1 MTVVSGSLSLV
12 TSHPA
17 EVSQV
22 WVRARDT
29 RTNGSDVVVADNA
42 HVEVKNGAV
51 RMELLPGPAVM
62 VLTHHGRTTRTIPL
76 MVAGDT
82 QTLAS
87 AVELGQATDGKTAGE
102 LQGLLDR
109 IAAEVA
115 GATDGSVGEAKR
127 AEGEARRS
135 ADAAAVSAREAKEGA
150 EGAVGA
156 ASSAASSASA
166 AKTSET
172 NAKKSADA
180 AKTSEQNVA
189 RSEKSAKTSETNA
202 KDHASDAAKHEVA
215 AKGHADDAAASAT
228 RAGEIAES
236 TSWDGDRLTVNGK
249 TSPPLTAPK
258 TVFTISDKGT
268 WVIDGKDT
276 GEPVRGRDGT
286 MTFDDLT
293 PAQRAKLTPEVKD
306 GVWWVGGVSTGVK
319 AQGEPGPAG
328 TVPGFTISD
337 NGAINI
343 GHTPGQN
350 GDDSVSIG
358 EGARADQ
365 YGVTVGYAASG
376 SGENSVTVG
385 YAVINSGDESVAV
398 GPESNVTNEHGTAVG
413 RRASASGESAVAV
426 GDEADAGGKYSVAVG
441 RASDVTGAGS
451 AAIGPMHT
459 VHADGETH
467 VGLNS
472 AAAASLS
479 VRDPKVVLHGTA
491 ESTEPASRPEHLI
504 NKGYVDE
511 VKADVETKAT
521 VKMVVAPPDDFEPNV
536 LYVIPEDK
544 GGA

>member
-76 MVAGDT
+76 MVTGDT
-82 QTLAS
+82 QTLAN
-87 AVELGQATDGKTAGE
+87 AVELGQATDGKNTAE

-127 AEGEARRS
+127 AEESAKKSAADAQLSAGEAKAS
-135 ADAAAVSAREAKEGA
+135 AESVAGAVDAVSEHAGSAKA
-150 EGAVGA
+150 
-156 ASSAASSASA
+156 SASA
-166 AKTSET
+166 AKTSED

-180 AKTSEQNVA
+180 AKASAQDA
-189 RSEKSAKTSETNA
+189 AKSAGAANTSETNA
-202 KDHASDAAKHEVA
+202 QGHASEAARHEVA
-215 AKGHADDAAASAT
+215 AKGHADDAAASAA
-228 RAGEIAES
+228 RAGEIATS

-249 TSPPLTAPK
+249 TSPSLRGPK
-258 TVFTISDKGT
+258 GDPGA
-268 WVIDGKDT
+268 
-276 GEPVRGRDGT
+276 DGT

-328 TVPGFTISD
+328 TVSGFTISD
-337 NGAINI
+337 NGAISI
-343 GHTPGQN
+343 GDTQGRN
-350 GDDSVSIG
+350 RDSSVSIG
-358 EGARADQ
+358 EGSGADT
-365 YGVTVGYAASG
+365 YGVTVGYGASG
-376 SGENSVTVG
+376 SGEKSVTVG
-385 YAVINSGDESVAV
+385 YGVISSGDESVAV
-398 GPESNVTNEHGTAVG
+398 GPESEVTGEHGTAVG

-426 GDEADAGGKYSVAVG
+426 GDEADAEGEYSVAIG
-441 RASDVTGAGS
+441 RASHVTGAGS

-479 VRDPKVVLHGTA
+479 VRDPKVVLHGRA

-504 NKGYVDE
+504 NKGYVDA

-521 VKMVVAPPDDFEPNV
+521 VKMVSAPPSVFEPNV
-536 LYVIPEDK
+536 LYVIPED
-544 GGA
+544 GGRA

>member
-1 MTVVSGSLSLV
+1 MTVVSGEIRDVLGAELDVARVILRAPRPRSAAFGLV
-12 TSHPA
+12 TDHP
-17 EVSQV
+17 
-22 WVRARDT
+22 D
-29 RTNGSDVVVADNA
+29 
-42 HVEVKNGAV
+42 EVKLSGGKV
-51 RMELLPGPAVM
+51 SFECLPGPAVLGVM
-62 VLTHHGRTTRTIPL
+62 AVGHPDVSVRLIVPD
-76 MVAGDT
+76 GDT
-82 QTLAS
+82 ATLEECLRLSEARD
-87 AVELGQATDGKTAGE
+87 VTP
-102 LQGLLDR
+102 
-109 IAAEVA
+109 A
-115 GATDGSVGEAKR
+115 GAIDEMVVGIKNDMQAVR
-127 AEGEARRS
+127 AAATSASSSAGAAGRS
-135 ADAAAVSAREAKEGA
+135 ATAAGKSEEN
-150 EGAVGA
+150 
-156 ASSAASSASA
+156 ASRSEKN
-166 AKTSET
+166 AKTSEA
-172 NAKKSADA
+172 NAQS
-180 AKTSEQNVA
+180 
-189 RSEKSAKTSETNA
+189 
-202 KDHASDAAKHEVA
+202 HASEAAKHEVA
-215 AKGHADDAAASAT
+215 AKGYADDSAKAAT
-228 RAGEIAES
+228 RAGEIATS

-328 TVPGFTISD
+328 TVSGFTISD

-343 GHTPGQN
+343 GHTQGKN
-350 GDDSVSIG
+350 RDYSVSIG
-358 EGARADQ
+358 EGSGADT
-365 YGVTVGYAASG
+365 YGVTVGYGASG

-385 YAVINSGDESVAV
+385 YAVINNGDESVAV
-398 GPESNVTNEHGTAVG
+398 GPESEVTSEHGTAVG

-426 GDEADAGGKYSVAVG
+426 GDEADAGGKYSVAIG

-504 NKGYVDE
+504 NKGYVDA

-521 VKMVVAPPDDFEPNV
+521 VKMVVAPPADFEPNV
-536 LYVIPEDK
+536 LYVIPEN
-544 GGA
+544 GGRA

>member
-102 LQGLLDR
+102 LQSLLDR
-109 IAAEVA
+109 IASEVA

-135 ADAAAVSAREAKEGA
+135 ADAAAASAREAKEGA
-150 EGAVGA
+150 EGAVGS
-156 ASSAASSASA
+156 ASSAAGSASAAAASESNAGKSAESAKASAQDAAKSAGA

-172 NAKKSADA
+172 NAQS
-180 AKTSEQNVA
+180 
-189 RSEKSAKTSETNA
+189 
-202 KDHASDAAKHEVA
+202 HASEAARHEVA

-236 TSWDGDRLTVNGK
+236 TSWNGDRLTVNGK
-249 TSPPLTAPK
+249 TSPSLRGPK
-258 TVFTISDKGT
+258 GDPGA
-268 WVIDGKDT
+268 
-276 GEPVRGRDGT
+276 DGT

-343 GHTPGQN
+343 GHTPGRN
-350 GDDSVSIG
+350 GDDSVAIG
-358 EGARADQ
+358 EGARTDK
-365 YGVTVGYAASG
+365 YGVS
-376 SGENSVTVG
+376 VG
-385 YAVINSGDESVAV
+385 YAVSGSGDQAVSVGYGVLNNGDESVAV
-398 GPESNVTNEHGTAVG
+398 GPVSAVTSEHGTAIG
-413 RRASASGESAVAV
+413 RRSAVSGGSAVAV
-426 GDEADAGGKYSVAVG
+426 GDEADAEGKYSVAIG
-441 RASDVTGAGS
+441 RASHVTGAGS

-491 ESTEPASRPEHLI
+491 ESTKPASRPEHLI

-521 VKMVVAPPDDFEPNV
+521 VKMVVAPPADFEPNV